1 MNATVRKFTSILHQ
15 LIFLY
20 IKKCMAY
27 VPPSSD
33 ISFIF
38 KQNKTSVRRRVLAKF
53 DGVAGVVRVDL
64 DVTPQNSVEWYF
76 ETEI

>member
-1 MNATVRKFTSILHQ
+1 
-15 LIFLY
+15 
-20 IKKCMAY
+20 MAY